1 MPVYTLNTTADAV
14 DAKLSAEMNETV
26 FKTYNEGQQIIADDY
41 EKNDKYVIISG
52 RYILP
57 KNVVTDNTPLNKK
70 SADGDET
77 EEKTESQSILDRAG
91 IKGATSESIKSM
103 DQSSKAYKNGIVY
116 GAAAGLLTGLIL
128 RKKLLWFILG
138 GALVGGHISIE
149 MSKAKK
155 AKYEII

>member
-1 MPVYTLNTTADAV
+1 MPVYTLNTTADAL
-14 DAKLSAEMNETV
+14 DAKMSGEMNEKV
-26 FKTYNEGQQIIADDY
+26 FKTYDEGQDIIAEEY
-41 EKNDKYVIISG
+41 EKNDKYVIVSK

-57 KNVVTDNTPLNKK
+57 RNVLTEKTPFKK
-70 SADGDET
+70 SG
-77 EEKTESQSILDRAG
+77 ESG
-91 IKGATSESIKSM
+91 M

-128 RKKLLWFILG
+128 RKKLLWFVLG

>member
-1 MPVYTLNTTADAV
+1 MPVYTLNTTADAL
-14 DAKLSAEMNETV
+14 DAKMSGEMNEKV
-26 FKTYNEGQQIIADDY
+26 FKTYDEGQDIIAEEY
-41 EKNDKYVIISG
+41 EKNDKYVIVSK

-57 KNVVTDNTPLNKK
+57 RNVLT
-70 SADGDET
+70 
-77 EEKTESQSILDRAG
+77 EKTPFKKDGESGESEDKRESQDILDRAN

-128 RKKLLWFILG
+128 RKKLLWFVLG